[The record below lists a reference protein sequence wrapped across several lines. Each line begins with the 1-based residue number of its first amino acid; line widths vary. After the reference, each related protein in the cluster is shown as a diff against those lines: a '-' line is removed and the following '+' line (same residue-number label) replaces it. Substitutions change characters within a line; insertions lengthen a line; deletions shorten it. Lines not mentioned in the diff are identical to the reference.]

1 MLSGIAAS
9 IAVLAGLGWT
19 AAFTFPTKAEMQVVQ
34 LQVDDIY
41 QTRLKGITKETAP
54 YEKKL
59 ESGQELRPAEKQR
72 YEDLKEEYNRV
83 RKMQKGK

>member
-9 IAVLAGLGWT
+9 ILMIAGLGWT
-19 AAFTFPTKAEMQVVQ
+19 AAFTFPTKTEMKVVQ

-41 QTRLKGITKETAP
+41 ASRLKGVTKELAP

-59 ESGQELRPAEKQR
+59 EQGKALLPAEKQR
-72 YEDLKEEYNRV
+72 YDDLKEEYKRV
-83 RKMQKGK
+83 RQLQQGK